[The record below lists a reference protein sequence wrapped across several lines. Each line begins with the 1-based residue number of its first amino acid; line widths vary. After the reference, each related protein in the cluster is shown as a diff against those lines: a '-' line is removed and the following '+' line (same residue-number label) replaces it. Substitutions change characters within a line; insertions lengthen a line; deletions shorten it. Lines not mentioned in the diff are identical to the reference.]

1 MIALLSC
8 STSSFSRSF
17 STGGLESDSIKV
29 AIADLKR
36 ANVKMI
42 QLEYEKEINAN
53 LNQIIKNDS
62 VTISNANAKYK
73 VVKKQR
79 NVAIGTVIGI
89 LILVMIL

>member
-1 MIALLSC
+1 
-8 STSSFSRSF
+8 
-17 STGGLESDSIKV
+17 
-29 AIADLKR
+29 
-36 ANVKMI
+36 MI